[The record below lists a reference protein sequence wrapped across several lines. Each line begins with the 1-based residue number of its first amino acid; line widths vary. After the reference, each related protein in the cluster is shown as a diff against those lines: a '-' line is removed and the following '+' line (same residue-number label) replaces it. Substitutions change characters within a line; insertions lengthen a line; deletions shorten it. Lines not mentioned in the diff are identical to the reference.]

1 MKPRRTQH
9 SNRVYRLEGG
19 TEDNDLWVE
28 EDFKEHT
35 IRSVWQLT
43 DEERQKVADGHN
55 VYLVCW
61 GVQTPVAIGVTDDK
75 LGKGE

>member
-1 MKPRRTQH
+1 
-9 SNRVYRLEGG
+9 
-19 TEDNDLWVE
+19 
-28 EDFKEHT
+28 
-35 IRSVWQLT
+35 
-43 DEERQKVADGHN
+43 